1 MAKRKLPW
9 KISFQKS
16 SNVTKI
22 AVLAAIILPTVA
34 VVALNAATN
43 AAQQDY
49 EALRQQAAA
58 LVEQNQEMSDRVKSL
73 GSVESAIQIAME
85 ELGLVESDTVIIEPE
100 N

>member
-1 MAKRKLPW
+1 MAKTKLPV
-9 KISFQKS
+9 KFSFRKS
-16 SNVTKI
+16 SNVTKL
-22 AVLAAIILPTVA
+22 AVLAAIVFSTIA

-58 LVEQNQEMSDRVKSL
+58 LVAENQEMSERVKSL